1 MTESADGAQAQPGR
15 LMLVLVVSLFF
26 LWGIANSLND
36 VLLGQF
42 KKAFDLTDFQ
52 SSLVQQAFYLGYFLL
67 AMPAA
72 TLIRRRGYKS
82 GVVLGLILY
91 GCAALLFFPP
101 AQPRPSRL
109 F

>member
-1 MTESADGAQAQPGR
+1 MTESADGAQAQAGR

-42 KKAFDLTDFQ
+42 KRAFDLNDFQ

-67 AMPAA
+67 AIPAA
-72 TLIRRRGYKS
+72 TLIRRRGYNAR
-82 GVVLGLILY
+82 GVPRVALY
-91 GCAALLFFPP
+91 ACRALLSFPA
-101 AQPRPSRL
+101 AQSRSYVML
-109 F
+109 